1 MLGLPTWR
9 TSSASLRS
17 VLRGLHVSPTDRL
30 ARSDLIF
37 LQINLLGL
45 LVVAFL
51 PFTTRLVADA
61 HGEDAARV
69 AVTLYG
75 LTLLAISALGSA
87 LDAYA
92 RRQHLHSPRE
102 DGDEDPAPRRRLLPG
117 LIQYVIVIGP
127 VLPKTAVALYCR
139 IAVYSPVTANYLPA
153 FVTAGRGRW

>member
-1 MLGLPTWR
+1 
-9 TSSASLRS
+9 

-51 PFTTRLVADA
+51 PFPTRLVAAAPHNGDA
-61 HGEDAARV
+61 ERV

-92 RRQHLHSPRE
+92 RQKHLHSPRE
-102 DGDEDPAPRRRLLPG
+102 DGDEDPAPRRRLLPV
-117 LIQYVIVIGP
+117 LIQYVIVIVIGL
-127 VLPKTAVALYCR
+127 VLPKTAVALYCS